1 MSKEN
6 IFITPYISFDVTIVF
21 HHNGNEEEVSLDN
34 IADISTHPKTG
45 KTMLTYYTDNPDC
58 EHDWF
63 EIDETVEDA
72 KQTVKEAE
80 KLLQE
85 ERKKYEIKLIQWFDK
100 NNDSIPVENS
110 GRKGYSSERSD
121 RQRGL

>member
-72 KQTVKEAE
+72 KKTVKEAE

-85 ERKKYEIKLIQWFDK
+85 EREKYKIISTGNRPAVL
-100 NNDSIPVENS
+100 V
-110 GRKGYSSERSD
+110 
-121 RQRGL
+121 L

>member
-1 MSKEN
+1 MSSDC
-6 IFITPYISFDVTIVF
+6 IQITPYINFDVTIVF
-21 HHNGNEEEVSLDN
+21 HHNGHDEEVLLDN
-34 IADISTHPKTG
+34 IADISAHPKTG

-72 KQTVKEAE
+72 KKTVKEAE

-85 ERKKYEIKLIQWFDK
+85 EREKYEIV
-100 NNDSIPVENS
+100 SI
-110 GRKGYSSERSD
+110 K
-121 RQRGL
+121 

>member
-1 MSKEN
+1 
-6 IFITPYISFDVTIVF
+6 VTIVF

-34 IADISTHPKTG
+34 IADISTHPKTE

-72 KQTVKEAE
+72 KQIVKEAE

-85 ERKKYEIKLIQWFDK
+85 EREKYEIV
-100 NNDSIPVENS
+100 SI
-110 GRKGYSSERSD
+110 K
-121 RQRGL
+121 